1 MPYTDLDLEN
11 MNQSKAQP
19 LQPRA
24 ATQLKQLQ
32 LSSTQSNLTV
42 PTPPNTTESQNHLL
56 REESSPESLAHS
68 CDLPENQAG
77 ASSIRASSPIPR
89 SSVPVTART
98 SMESECSDDS
108 DVDFVEDPENDT
120 RNTPENAPW
129 KYVGYP
135 LFSRWLARDSAL
147 LIVRRF
153 GTLNSRIALSMQD
166 DIVVLEKELD
176 GIERILSDKK
186 YDWRINNGSFRNDP
200 FGPQGRRH
208 KIIKEE
214 LPKKLAEYSKLPY
227 SIIITR
233 N

>member
-11 MNQSKAQP
+11 MNQSKA
-19 LQPRA
+19 QPRA

-186 YDWRINNGSFRNDP
+186 YEDRKSVV
-200 FGPQGRRH
+200 
-208 KIIKEE
+208 
-214 LPKKLAEYSKLPY
+214 
-227 SIIITR
+227 
-233 N
+233 